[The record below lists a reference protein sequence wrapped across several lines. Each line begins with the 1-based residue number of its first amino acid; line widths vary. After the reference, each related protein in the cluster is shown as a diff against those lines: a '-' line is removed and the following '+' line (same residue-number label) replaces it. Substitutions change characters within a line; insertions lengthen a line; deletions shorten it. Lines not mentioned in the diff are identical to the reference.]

1 MYPIKLR
8 FFFKMPQFML
18 VWILRQDVNLQVR
31 SHYLYEIQFQHLFKM
46 NYQIKSLTLKTKFE
60 NSLNKLLLT
69 GQYNY
74 SYNYNHNYCC
84 WLLLWWWWW
93 LLLLLNQKRKWDIIS
108 NLWITPKKHVW
119 ESAAHWNSYQQLHK
133 YINENMWIK

>member
-1 MYPIKLR
+1 
-8 FFFKMPQFML
+8 MPQFML

-84 WLLLWWWWW
+84 WLLL
-93 LLLLLNQKRKWDIIS
+93 
-108 NLWITPKKHVW
+108 
-119 ESAAHWNSYQQLHK
+119 
-133 YINENMWIK
+133 